1 MLKFLIILLF
11 VVCNLNCLA
20 QKEKRVEATYIYRAS
35 DNVTME
41 HAKRTALERAQ
52 LEAIADAFGTNISQ
66 HNSTRLANENG
77 NSSVDFFS
85 ISSSDVNGEWIETIG
100 EPHYDISYQQ
110 GMLVVTCS
118 VKGVIR
124 EITTA
129 AIDIKA
135 KVLRNGTEDKFESS
149 EFCDGDDMYLSFQ
162 SPVDGYLAV
171 YLIDNEGNAFCL
183 LPYRNQTDGIYKVK
197 ANQRYVFFSSSSVS
211 AEQRNSVDEYVMTAD
226 KSNETN
232 QLVVA
237 FSTNKFVKANDYD
250 MSESLPRETS
260 REYFHKWLSKI
271 KQKDIQ
277 FQLIKKILTIK
288 TK

>member
-135 KVLRNGTEDKFESS
+135 KALRNGTEDKFECS

-260 REYFHKWLSKI
+260 REDFHKWLSKI

>member
-1 MLKFLIILLF
+1 MLKSLIILLF
-11 VVCNLNCLA
+11 VVCSLNCLA
-20 QKEKRVEATYIYRAS
+20 QKEKRVEATYTYRAS

-41 HAKRTALERAQ
+41 QAKRTALERAQ

-66 HNSTRLANENG
+66 HNSTRMTNQDG
-77 NSSVDFFS
+77 NSSVDFLS

-110 GMLVVTCS
+110 GMLVVVCS

-135 KVLRNGTEDKFESS
+135 KVLRNGTDDKFESS
-149 EFCDGDDMYLSFQ
+149 EFRNGDDMYLSFQ

-171 YLIDNEGNAFCL
+171 YLIDNDGNAFCL

-226 KSNETN
+226 KSDEINHI
-232 QLVVA
+232 VVA
-237 FSTNKFVKANDYD
+237 FSPNMFVKANDYD
-250 MSESLPRETS
+250 KSELLPRETS
-260 REYFHKWLSKI
+260 REEFHKWLSKI
-271 KQKDIQ
+271 RRRDVQ
-277 FQLIKKILTIK
+277 FQVIKYTLTIK

>member
-135 KVLRNGTEDKFESS
+135 KVLRNGTEDKFECS

-260 REYFHKWLSKI
+260 REDFHKWLSKI

>member
-1 MLKFLIILLF
+1 MLKSLIILLF
-11 VVCNLNCLA
+11 VVCSLNCLA

-135 KVLRNGTEDKFESS
+135 KVLRNGTEDKFECS

-260 REYFHKWLSKI
+260 REDFHKWLSKI

>member
-1 MLKFLIILLF
+1 MLKSFIILLF
-11 VVCNLNCLA
+11 VVCSLNCLA
-20 QKEKRVEATYIYRAS
+20 QKEKRVEATYTYSAS

-149 EFCDGDDMYLSFQ
+149 EFRDGDDMYLSFQ

-260 REYFHKWLSKI
+260 REDFHKWLSKI

>member
-1 MLKFLIILLF
+1 MLKSFIILLF
-11 VVCNLNCLA
+11 VVCSLNCLA
-20 QKEKRVEATYIYRAS
+20 QKEKRVEATYTYSAS

-149 EFCDGDDMYLSFQ
+149 EFRDGDDMYLSFQ

-211 AEQRNSVDEYVMTAD
+211 AEQRNLVDEYVMTAD

-260 REYFHKWLSKI
+260 REDFHKWLSKI

>member
-1 MLKFLIILLF
+1 MLKSFIILLF
-11 VVCNLNCLA
+11 VVCSLNCLA

-135 KVLRNGTEDKFESS
+135 KVLRNGTEDKFECS

-260 REYFHKWLSKI
+260 REDFHKWLSKI

>member
-35 DNVTME
+35 DIVTME

-135 KVLRNGTEDKFESS
+135 KVLRNGTEDKFECS

-197 ANQRYVFFSSSSVS
+197 ANQRYVFFSLSSVS

-226 KSNETN
+226 KSNEIN
-232 QLVVA
+232 QVVVA
-237 FSTNKFVKANDYD
+237 FSPNKFVKANDYD

-260 REYFHKWLSKI
+260 REEFHKWLSKI
-271 KQKDIQ
+271 RRRDAR
-277 FQLIKKILTIK
+277 FQLIEKILTIK
-288 TK
+288 KK

>member
-100 EPHYDISYQQ
+100 EPHYDICYQQ

-149 EFCDGDDMYLSFQ
+149 EFRDGDDMYLSFQ

-260 REYFHKWLSKI
+260 REDFHKWLSKI

>member
-171 YLIDNEGNAFCL
+171 YLIDNVGNAFCL

-260 REYFHKWLSKI
+260 REDFHKWLSKI

>member
-135 KVLRNGTEDKFESS
+135 KVLRNGTEDKFECS

-211 AEQRNSVDEYVMTAD
+211 AEQRNLVDEYVMTAD

-260 REYFHKWLSKI
+260 REDFHKWLSKI

>member
-1 MLKFLIILLF
+1 MLKSLIILLF
-11 VVCNLNCLA
+11 VVCSLNCLA
-20 QKEKRVEATYIYRAS
+20 QKEKRVEATYTYSAS

-260 REYFHKWLSKI
+260 REDFHKWLSKI